1 MNAVP
6 GLPVALRFIQ
16 RDWLSCNQL
25 VLLADDG
32 ATLIDSGYV
41 KNAAETVHL
50 VGVALAGDGNTGAT
64 RAVPG
69 NRPVPLRR
77 VINTHLHSDHC
88 GGNAALGAA
97 FGCEIVVP
105 ATSAAAVAAWDE
117 EALTYRA
124 TGQRCARFAATG
136 TIAAGDTFS
145 AANAEWVAHA
155 APGHDPESL
164 IFHCPEL
171 GVLVSADALWEHGF
185 GVIFPELAGE
195 SGFAEQHAVLELI
208 ESLAPQIVI
217 PGHGSAFS
225 DAAAAIS
232 RARSRLAAMV
242 ADPVR
247 HARSAL
253 KVLVKYRLLDQE
265 RETESGMIAALAP
278 ASVMVASAA
287 RLGVE
292 PATALA
298 RTVDE
303 LIAQGQLRRDG
314 DWLVNA

>member
-1 MNAVP
+1 MPLRGDQDGAGGDLTAIE
-6 GLPVALRFIQ
+6 GLPEALRFIQ

-25 VLLADDG
+25 VLLEADG

-41 KNAAETVHL
+41 KNAAETVGL
-50 VGVALAGDGNTGAT
+50 VGAILAGSGT
-64 RAVPG
+64 
-69 NRPVPLRR
+69 PLAR

-88 GGNAALGAA
+88 GGNAALAAA
-97 FGCEIVVP
+97 FGCDLVIPES
-105 ATSAAAVAAWDE
+105 SAAAVAAWDE

-124 TGQRCARFAATG
+124 TGQRCARFVATG
-136 TIAAGDTFS
+136 TIAPGETFR
-145 AANAEWVAHA
+145 AANVEWIAHA

-208 ESLAPQIVI
+208 ESLAPRIVV
-217 PGHGSAFS
+217 PGHGSTFT
-225 DAAAAIS
+225 DAAGAIA

-242 ADPVR
+242 SDPVR

-265 RETESGMIAALAP
+265 REAEATLIAELSG
-278 ASVMVASAA
+278 ASVMVAAA
-287 RLGVE
+287 GLLGID
-292 PATALA
+292 PAAALV
-298 RTVDE
+298 RTIDE
-303 LIAQGQLRRDG
+303 LVAQGQLRREG

>member
-1 MNAVP
+1 MSAIAT
-6 GLPVALRFIQ
+6 LPPALRFIR

-25 VLLADDG
+25 LLLDPDG

-41 KNAAETVHL
+41 KNAAETVAL
-50 VGVALAGDGNTGAT
+50 VGAILAGSGT
-64 RAVPG
+64 
-69 NRPVPLRR
+69 PLAR

-88 GGNAALGAA
+88 GGNAALAAA
-97 FGCEIVVP
+97 FGCGLLIPES
-105 ATSAAAVAAWDE
+105 SAAAVAAWDE

-124 TGQRCARFAATG
+124 TGQRCARFVATG
-136 TIAAGDTFS
+136 TIAGGETFR
-145 AANAEWVAHA
+145 AANAEWIAHA

-185 GVIFPELAGE
+185 GVIFPELAGK

-208 ESLAPQIVI
+208 EALAPRVVI
-217 PGHGSAFS
+217 PGHGSTFT
-225 DAAAAIS
+225 DVTGAIA

-242 ADPVR
+242 SDPVR

-253 KVLVKYRLLDQE
+253 KVLVKYRLLDYE
-265 RETESGMIAALAP
+265 RETEAAMIAELSD
-278 ASVMVASAA
+278 ASVMVASAGV
-287 RLGVE
+287 LGVD
-292 PATALA
+292 PALALA
-298 RTVDE
+298 RAIDE
-303 LIAQGQLRRDG
+303 LVAQAQVRREG

>member
-1 MNAVP
+1 MSAIA
-6 GLPVALRFIQ
+6 GLPPALRFIQ

-25 VLLADDG
+25 VLLDRDG

-41 KNAAETVHL
+41 KNAAETVAL
-50 VGVALAGDGNTGAT
+50 VRAELAASGA
-64 RAVPG
+64 
-69 NRPVPLRR
+69 PLRR

-88 GGNAALGAA
+88 GGNAALAAA
-97 FGCEIVVP
+97 FDCELVIP
-105 ATSAAAVAAWDE
+105 QSSAAVVAAWDE

-124 TGQRCARFAATG
+124 TGQRCARFVATG
-136 TIAAGDTFS
+136 TIAPGETFR
-145 AANAEWVAHA
+145 AANADWIAHA

-171 GVLVSADALWEHGF
+171 GVLISADALWEHGF

-195 SGFAEQHAVLELI
+195 SGFAEQRAVLDLI

-225 DAAAAIS
+225 DAPAAIA
-232 RARSRLAAMV
+232 RARSRLAAM
-242 ADPVR
+242 ASDPVR

-253 KVLVKYRLLDQE
+253 KVLVKYRLLDLE
-265 RETESGMIAALAP
+265 RETQAAMIAELSA

-287 RLGVE
+287 LLGVA

-314 DWLVNA
+314 AWLVNA